1 MSKHKKH
8 NKKKS
13 MRKKRSWLIDTPV
26 WVCVILFVLGLLL
39 CTVFPYI
46 VWYEGEL
53 IERDEAIPC
62 SATLESY
69 VKRHSPRGGGLNR
82 VELRFTDHD
91 SLDMDAAYFDA
102 DIQNKLDLYRGET
115 VDMLLHPNSNN
126 IWEMK
131 CGDTVILAFEDAK
144 SGILY
149 DNIGMTV
156 ILGGFGCF
164 VVIVMVISLCLKWK
178 ERKRE
183 REIRK
188 WRRLC

>member
-1 MSKHKKH
+1 MSKHKKR
-8 NKKKS
+8 NKKKP

-26 WVCVILFVLGLLL
+26 WLFVLGLLL
-39 CTVFPYI
+39 STVFPYI
-46 VWYEGEL
+46 IWHEGEL
-53 IERDEAIPC
+53 IERNEAIPC
-62 SATLESY
+62 SATLKSY
-69 VKRHSPRGGGLNR
+69 VMLGSPRGPLNR

-144 SGILY
+144 SGMLY

-188 WRRLC
+188 W